1 MSRIALAP
9 SSQLLTIALL
19 LTAIHHPAALERP
32 LERFEFQEP
41 HMGTAARVVLYAS
54 DAKSAESLAARAF
67 ARIGD
72 LDARLSDY
80 RESSELMKLS
90 RRAGGSAVR
99 VSADLFTVLERAQ
112 QISTRTGGAFD
123 ITIGP
128 VTRLWRRAR
137 ARGDTPDPERLA
149 EAQRLVNYRDVQLVP
164 ARRQVRLLRRGIMLD
179 LGGIAKG
186 FAADQALET
195 LTRHGARRALVA
207 LGGDIAVADPP
218 PGSDGW
224 QIAIAPFGDNED
236 APRAPLVLR
245 RSAVSTS
252 GDAEQFL
259 ERDGV
264 RYSHI
269 LTPATGSATS
279 ERRSVTVVARDGM
292 TADSLATAVTVLGAT
307 KGLPIVDDTDGAAAL
322 VVEMTP
328 SGRREHRSMRWP

>member
-1 MSRIALAP
+1 
-9 SSQLLTIALL
+9 
-19 LTAIHHPAALERP
+19 
-32 LERFEFQEP
+32 
-41 HMGTAARVVLYAS
+41 MGTAARVVLYAS

-90 RRAGGSAVR
+90 RGAGGPAVE
-99 VSADLFTVLERAQ
+99 VSADLFTVLDAAQ
-112 QISTRTGGAFD
+112 QLSHRTGGAFD
-123 ITIGP
+123 VTIGP

-137 ARGDTPDPERLA
+137 AAGDTPDPERLA
-149 EAQRLVNYRDVQLVP
+149 EAQRLVNYRDVQLL
-164 ARRQVRLLRRGIMLD
+164 AERRQVRLLQPGMVLD

-195 LTRHGARRALVA
+195 LIRQGAPRALVA
-207 LGGDIAVADPP
+207 LGGDIAVGEPP
-218 PGSDGW
+218 PGEEGW
-224 QIAIAPFGDNED
+224 RIAIAPFGSEQDGPH
-236 APRAPLVLR
+236 ARLMLQ
-245 RSAVSTS
+245 RSGVSTS

-269 LTPATGSATS
+269 ITPATGSAARDRS
-279 ERRSVTVVARDGM
+279 SVTVVARDGM
-292 TADSLATAVTVLGAT
+292 TADSLATAVTVLGAP
-307 KGLPIVDDTDGAAAL
+307 KGLPMVDGTAGASAL

-328 SGRREHRSMRWP
+328 SGRRDYRSARWRLTFGNPAAPSRLP